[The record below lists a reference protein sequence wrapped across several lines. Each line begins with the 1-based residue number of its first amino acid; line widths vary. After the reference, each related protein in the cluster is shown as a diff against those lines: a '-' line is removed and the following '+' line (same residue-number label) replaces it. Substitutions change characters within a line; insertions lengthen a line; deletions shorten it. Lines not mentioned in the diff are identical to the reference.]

1 MICMVSG
8 CTVEIWRQ
16 RRAETDIA
24 AAEAGWRF
32 AWDIKAPLLSTGT
45 ALCPAH
51 ADQASKFQPATT
63 KAGKK

>member
-32 AWDIKAPLLSTGT
+32 AWDLKAPLLSAGV
-45 ALCPAH
+45 AICPTH
-51 ADQASKFQPATT
+51 V
-63 KAGKK
+63 KAGKEKDFEPAKARK